1 MFDPIFSAACG
12 KALEAMRETI
22 DFCRP
27 QAEGTAIFRL
37 ARSVN
42 ERHRQKG
49 MAEGSP

>member
-12 KALEAMRETI
+12 KAFEAMREPI
-22 DFCRP
+22 DFRRP

-42 ERHRQKG
+42 ERHWQKG
-49 MAEGSP
+49 MAKDGP